1 MSDVARA
8 IRSLPTMLSIGFA
21 SSVAYRAE
29 FLVWMLSTNMPII
42 MLLLWSAVAEEAPL
56 GRMGP
61 SQLGAY
67 FLAVLVV
74 RLLTS
79 CWVVWEMNWEVRR
92 GYLGMRLLRPMHP
105 FLSYAADH
113 VAAIPLRVLMSVPI
127 ALLALWWLGAG
138 QLSGDVVHWLAW
150 PLTVV
155 GAWLII
161 FGIGLVVGTLSLWWE
176 SSLSLYDL
184 WLGLFFVLS
193 GYTIPLELFPAWLLD
208 VVKWL
213 PFRFTLAFPVE
224 VMLGLVDRE
233 GLAVGM
239 AAKWGYAAASMGLA
253 LVMWRRG
260 LRRYAFFGG

>member
-1 MSDVARA
+1 VSDVTRTFRA
-8 IRSLPTMLSIGFA
+8 LPTMLAVGFS

-29 FLVWMLSTNMPII
+29 FLVWMLATNMPII
-42 MLLLWSAVAEEAPL
+42 MLLLWSAVAQEAPL

-92 GYLGMRLLRPMHP
+92 GYLGMRLLKPMHP

-113 VAAIPLRVLMSVPI
+113 VAAIPLRALMSVPI
-127 ALLALWWLGAG
+127 AAGALWWLGAA
-138 QLSGDVVHWLAW
+138 QLSGDVVHWVVW

-161 FGIGLVVGTLSLWWE
+161 FGVGLVVGTLSLWWE
-176 SSLSLYDL
+176 SSLALNDL
-184 WLGLFFVLS
+184 WLALFFVFS
-193 GYTIPLELFPAWLLD
+193 GYTIPLELFPGWLLD
-208 VVKWL
+208 VVRWL
-213 PFRFTLAFPVE
+213 PFRFALAFPVE
-224 VMLGLVDRE
+224 VMLGLVDRRGLLE
-233 GLAVGM
+233 GLA
-239 AAKWGYAAASMGLA
+239 AQWGYAGLAMGLA
-253 LVMWRRG
+253 LGLWRQG
-260 LRRYAFFGG
+260 LRRHAFYGG